1 MSNQTYGAIL
11 SPKDLR
17 NYKLNSVAKAV
28 ALPKTFSLGTTT
40 IKNQGSVCSCV
51 AHTLA
56 EILEKMTLLR
66 CSTEWIYGYR
76 PAGYYQ
82 DLGMKP
88 LDALKTIQKVGYLS
102 YVELR
107 GNFEMQRAK
116 TIVNNK
122 LEEYKKLASV
132 RKVVSYARL
141 NGIQDIKQAL
151 YSSLTPVM
159 VVIGIDKNT
168 GLMLDENNIAFVP
181 NEVEASHAVM
191 CYGWNEN
198 GLLIQNSWG
207 SSWGDKGTFILPYEY
222 EVLESWFINVRNQE
236 LIQKPSA
243 FTLRELLMNLFHCVS
258 KSFQK

>member
-1 MSNQTYGAIL
+1 
-11 SPKDLR
+11 
-17 NYKLNSVAKAV
+17 
-28 ALPKTFSLGTTT
+28 
-40 IKNQGSVCSCV
+40 
-51 AHTLA
+51 
-56 EILEKMTLLR
+56 
-66 CSTEWIYGYR
+66 
-76 PAGYYQ
+76 
-82 DLGMKP
+82 
-88 LDALKTIQKVGYLS
+88 
-102 YVELR
+102 
-107 GNFEMQRAK
+107 
-116 TIVNNK
+116 
-122 LEEYKKLASV
+122 
-132 RKVVSYARL
+132 
-141 NGIQDIKQAL
+141 
-151 YSSLTPVM
+151 M